1 MSSATCRR
9 GFHGKF
15 RRIAS
20 APSPLLHRTG
30 LSPPADCGARAAEQ
44 HCLRLLERSSA
55 PAAVL
60 QSLAFLLKSGL
71 HANPLVL
78 TRLFASSAAAA
89 PALLEPLVA
98 ALLVPSVP
106 IDAFLANTLIRA
118 HAASPLPS
126 ARLRAASFF
135 PLMLRS
141 ATLPNKF
148 TFPFLLKACAAFPG
162 CPGVGVQAHAA
173 ALKFGFTTDLYVS
186 NTLIHMYS
194 CFGGEFLGD
203 ARNVFDRMAKS
214 SAVTWSAMIGGYVR
228 GGLSSDAVGLFREMQ
243 ASGVRPDEVT
253 MIGVLAAAADLG
265 ALELARWVGRFV
277 EKEGIGK
284 SVTLC
289 NALIDALA
297 KCGDLDGAMAVF
309 QGMKERTIVS
319 WTSVIDALAMEG
331 RGKEAVAVFEEMKT
345 AGVRPDDVAFIG
357 VLTACSH
364 AGMVDEGYGYFESMK
379 MAYGIDPKI
388 EHYGCMV
395 DMFGRAGMVERAMEF
410 VHKMPMKPNPIIWR
424 TLVAACRAHGRLELG
439 ETITRNLLNEYPA
452 HEANYVMLSNVY
464 ALTRRWKE
472 KSEIRREMSKRGIK
486 KVPGCSLVELDG
498 EVHEFIA
505 GDESHPQW
513 KEIYMMVEEM
523 ARELRRAG
531 HISATSEV
539 LLDLDEEDKEGALQ
553 WHSEKL
559 AIAFVLLRTPPG
571 TQVRVVKN
579 LRVCSDCHAAIKCI
593 SLVYN
598 REIIVRDRSR
608 FHRFKNGSC
617 SCNDFW

>member
-1 MSSATCRR
+1 
-9 GFHGKF
+9 
-15 RRIAS
+15 
-20 APSPLLHRTG
+20 
-30 LSPPADCGARAAEQ
+30 
-44 HCLRLLERSSA
+44 
-55 PAAVL
+55 
-60 QSLAFLLKSGL
+60 
-71 HANPLVL
+71 
-78 TRLFASSAAAA
+78 
-89 PALLEPLVA
+89 
-98 ALLVPSVP
+98 
-106 IDAFLANTLIRA
+106 
-118 HAASPLPS
+118 
-126 ARLRAASFF
+126 
-135 PLMLRS
+135 
-141 ATLPNKF
+141 
-148 TFPFLLKACAAFPG
+148 
-162 CPGVGVQAHAA
+162 
-173 ALKFGFTTDLYVS
+173 
-186 NTLIHMYS
+186 MYS

-228 GGLSSDAVGLFREMQ
+228 SGLSSDAVGLFREMQ

-309 QGMKERTIVS
+309 HGMKERTIVS

-364 AGMVDEGYGYFESMK
+364 AGMVDEGYGYFESMR

>member
-1 MSSATCRR
+1 MPPPLPPYLPPHLRR
-9 GFHGKF
+9 
-15 RRIAS
+15 RRFSTAPAS
-20 APSPLLHRTG
+20 HSHH
-30 LSPPADCGARAAEQ
+30 PPFAARAAEQ
-44 HCLRLLERSSA
+44 HCLRLLERSSS
-55 PAAVL
+55 PAAIL

-71 HANPLVL
+71 HSNPLVL
-78 TRLFASSAAAA
+78 TRLFASTASAA
-89 PALLEPLVA
+89 PAHLEPLVA
-98 ALLVPSVP
+98 SLLSPSVP
-106 IDAFLANTLIRA
+106 IDAFLVNTLIRA
-118 HAASPLPS
+118 RATSPLPS
-126 ARLRAASFF
+126 ARLRAASLF

-141 ATLPNKF
+141 AVLPNKF
-148 TFPFLLKACAAFPG
+148 TFPFLLKACAALPG
-162 CPGVGVQAHAA
+162 SPGVGLQAHAT
-173 ALKFGFTTDLYVS
+173 ALKFGFATDHYVS

-194 CFGGEFLGD
+194 CFGGGFLGD
-203 ARNVFDRMAKS
+203 ARNVFDRMPKS

-253 MIGVLAAAADLG
+253 VLGVLAAAADLG

-277 EKEGIGK
+277 EREGIGK

-297 KCGDLDGAMAVF
+297 KCGDVDGAVAVF
-309 QGMKERTIVS
+309 QGMEERTVVS

-331 RGKEAVAVFEEMKT
+331 RGMEAVGVFEHMKT
-345 AGVRPDDVAFIG
+345 AGVPPDDVVFIG

-364 AGMVDEGYGYFESMK
+364 AGMVDEGRGYFDSMK
-379 MAYGIDPKI
+379 MECGIEPKI

-395 DMFGRAGMVERAMEF
+395 DMFGRAGMVEEAVEF
-410 VHKMPMKPNPIIWR
+410 VQKMPMKPNPIILR
-424 TLVAACRAHGRLELG
+424 SLVAACRAHGRLELS
-439 ETITRNLLNEYPA
+439 ESITRNLLNEYPA
-452 HEANYVMLSNVY
+452 HDANYVMLSNVY
-464 ALTRRWKE
+464 ALTQRWKE

-486 KVPGCSLVELDG
+486 KVPGCSVVELDG

-505 GDESHPQW
+505 GDESYPQW

-523 ARELRRAG
+523 ARELRRIG

-593 SLVYN
+593 SRVYN

>member
-1 MSSATCRR
+1 MPPPLPSHVLSHPRRRFSTAPAWRYPPSA
-9 GFHGKF
+9 
-15 RRIAS
+15 
-20 APSPLLHRTG
+20 
-30 LSPPADCGARAAEQ
+30 ARAAEQ

-60 QSLAFLLKSGL
+60 QSLAFVLKSGL

-78 TRLFASSAAAA
+78 TRLFAASASAA

-98 ALLVPSVP
+98 ALLGPSVP
-106 IDAFLANTLIRA
+106 IDAFLVNTLIRA
-118 HAASPLPS
+118 HAASPLAS
-126 ARLRAASFF
+126 ARLRAAAFF

-141 ATLPNKF
+141 SVLPNKF
-148 TFPFLLKACAAFPG
+148 TFPFLLKACAALPG
-162 CPGVGVQAHAA
+162 SPGVGLQSHAA
-173 ALKFGFTTDLYVS
+173 ALKFGFATDQYVS

-243 ASGVRPDEVT
+243 ASGVWPDEVT
-253 MIGVLAAAADLG
+253 VIGVLAAAADLG
-265 ALELARWVGRFV
+265 ALELARWVGRFM
-277 EKEGIGK
+277 EREGIGK

-289 NALIDALA
+289 NALIDTLA
-297 KCGDLDGAMAVF
+297 KCGDVDGAVAVF
-309 QGMKERTIVS
+309 QGMEERTVVS

-364 AGMVDEGYGYFESMK
+364 AGMVDEGYGYFDSMK
-379 MAYGIDPKI
+379 MEYGIDPKI

-410 VHKMPMKPNPIIWR
+410 VHMMPMKPNPIIWR

-439 ETITRNLLNEYPA
+439 ESITRNLLNEYPA

-464 ALTRRWKE
+464 ALTQRWEE

-513 KEIYMMVEEM
+513 KEIYLMVEEM
-523 ARELRRAG
+523 ARELRRVG

-559 AIAFVLLRTPPG
+559 AIAFMLLRTPPG
-571 TQVRVVKN
+571 TQLRVVKN
-579 LRVCSDCHAAIKCI
+579 LRKMMVM
-593 SLVYN
+593 
-598 REIIVRDRSR
+598 IIYFKGASADLSR
-608 FHRFKNGSC
+608 V
-617 SCNDFW
+617 

>member
-1 MSSATCRR
+1 MRPLHWHQRRLRFSTAVASHNPPSA
-9 GFHGKF
+9 G
-15 RRIAS
+15 
-20 APSPLLHRTG
+20 
-30 LSPPADCGARAAEQ
+30 RAAEQ
-44 HCLRLLERSSA
+44 HCLRLLERAST

-60 QSLAFLLKSGL
+60 QSLAFLFKSGL
-71 HANPLVL
+71 HSNPLVL
-78 TRLFASSAAAA
+78 TRLFASSATAA
-89 PALLEPLVA
+89 PALLDPLVA
-98 ALLVPSVP
+98 ALLNPSVA
-106 IDAFLANTLIRA
+106 IDAFLVNTLIRA
-118 HAASPLPS
+118 HVTSPIPS
-126 ARLRAASFF
+126 VRLRAAAFF

-141 ATLPNKF
+141 AVVPNKF
-148 TFPFLLKACAAFPG
+148 TFPFLLKSCAAQPG
-162 CPGVGVQAHAA
+162 SPAVGLQAHAA
-173 ALKFGFTTDLYVS
+173 ALKFGFATDHYVS

-194 CFGGEFLGD
+194 CFGGGFLGD
-203 ARNVFDRMAKS
+203 ARNVFDRMPKD

-228 GGLSSDAVGLFREMQ
+228 GGMSSDAVELFREMQ

-253 MIGVLAAAADLG
+253 VIGVLAAAADLG

-277 EKEGIGK
+277 QREGIGR

-297 KCGDLDGAMAVF
+297 KCGDVDGAVAVF
-309 QGMKERTIVS
+309 KGMEVRTVVS

-331 RGKEAVAVFEEMKT
+331 RGKEAVGAFEEMKA
-345 AGVRPDDVAFIG
+345 AGVPPDDVAFIG

-364 AGMVDEGYGYFESMK
+364 AGMVDEGCRYFDSMK
-379 MAYGIDPKI
+379 MEHGIVPKI

-410 VHKMPMKPNPIIWR
+410 VRIMPMKPNPVIWR
-424 TLVAACRAHGRLELG
+424 SLVAACRAHGQLELG
-439 ETITRNLLNEYPA
+439 ESITKNLLNEYPA
-452 HEANYVMLSNVY
+452 HEANYVMLANVY

-486 KVPGCSLVELDG
+486 KVPGCSVVELDG

-505 GDESHPQW
+505 GDESHPQYE
-513 KEIYMMVEEM
+513 EIYRMVEEM
-523 ARELRRAG
+523 ARELRRVG

-593 SLVYN
+593 SRVYN
-598 REIIVRDRSR
+598 REIVVRDRSR
-608 FHRFKNGSC
+608 FHRFKDGSC

>member
-1 MSSATCRR
+1 
-9 GFHGKF
+9 
-15 RRIAS
+15 
-20 APSPLLHRTG
+20 
-30 LSPPADCGARAAEQ
+30 
-44 HCLRLLERSSA
+44 
-55 PAAVL
+55 
-60 QSLAFLLKSGL
+60 
-71 HANPLVL
+71 
-78 TRLFASSAAAA
+78 
-89 PALLEPLVA
+89 
-98 ALLVPSVP
+98 
-106 IDAFLANTLIRA
+106 
-118 HAASPLPS
+118 
-126 ARLRAASFF
+126 
-135 PLMLRS
+135 
-141 ATLPNKF
+141 
-148 TFPFLLKACAAFPG
+148 
-162 CPGVGVQAHAA
+162 
-173 ALKFGFTTDLYVS
+173 
-186 NTLIHMYS
+186 MYS

-228 GGLSSDAVGLFREMQ
+228 GGLSSDAVGLFRKMQ

-253 MIGVLAAAADLG
+253 VIGVLAAAADLG

-297 KCGDLDGAMAVF
+297 KCGDVDGAVAVF
-309 QGMKERTIVS
+309 QGMEERTVVS

-364 AGMVDEGYGYFESMK
+364 AGMVDEGYGYFDSMK
-379 MAYGIDPKI
+379 MEYGIDPKI

-410 VHKMPMKPNPIIWR
+410 VHTMPMKPNPIIWR

-439 ETITRNLLNEYPA
+439 ESITRNLLHEYPA

-464 ALTRRWKE
+464 ALTQRWKE

-523 ARELRRAG
+523 ARELRRVG

-559 AIAFVLLRTPPG
+559 AIAFVLLSTPPG

>member
-1 MSSATCRR
+1 M
-9 GFHGKF
+9 
-15 RRIAS
+15 
-20 APSPLLHRTG
+20 
-30 LSPPADCGARAAEQ
+30 
-44 HCLRLLERSSA
+44 
-55 PAAVL
+55 
-60 QSLAFLLKSGL
+60 
-71 HANPLVL
+71 
-78 TRLFASSAAAA
+78 
-89 PALLEPLVA
+89 
-98 ALLVPSVP
+98 
-106 IDAFLANTLIRA
+106 DAFLVNTLIRA

-126 ARLRAASFF
+126 ARLRATAFF

-141 ATLPNKF
+141 AVLPNKF
-148 TFPFLLKACAAFPG
+148 TFPFLLKACAALPG
-162 CPGVGVQAHAA
+162 SPGVGLQAHAA
-173 ALKFGFTTDLYVS
+173 ALKFGFATDQYVS

-228 GGLSSDAVGLFREMQ
+228 GGLSSDAVGLFRKMQ

-253 MIGVLAAAADLG
+253 VIGVLAAAADLG

-277 EKEGIGK
+277 ETEGIGK

-297 KCGDLDGAMAVF
+297 KCGDVDGAVAVF
-309 QGMKERTIVS
+309 QGMEERTVVS

-364 AGMVDEGYGYFESMK
+364 AGMVDEGYGYFDSMK
-379 MAYGIDPKI
+379 MEYGIDPKI

-410 VHKMPMKPNPIIWR
+410 VHTMPMKPNPIIWR

-439 ETITRNLLNEYPA
+439 ESITRNLLHEYPA

-464 ALTRRWKE
+464 ALTQRWKE

-523 ARELRRAG
+523 ARELRRVG

>member
-1 MSSATCRR
+1 MPPPLPSHVLSHPRRRFSTAPAWRYPPSA
-9 GFHGKF
+9 
-15 RRIAS
+15 
-20 APSPLLHRTG
+20 
-30 LSPPADCGARAAEQ
+30 ARAAEQ

-60 QSLAFLLKSGL
+60 QSLAFVLKSGL

-78 TRLFASSAAAA
+78 TRLFAASASAA

-98 ALLVPSVP
+98 ALLGPSVP
-106 IDAFLANTLIRA
+106 IDAFLVNTLIRA
-118 HAASPLPS
+118 HAASPLAS
-126 ARLRAASFF
+126 ARLRAAAFF

-141 ATLPNKF
+141 SVLPNKF
-148 TFPFLLKACAAFPG
+148 TFPFLLKACAALPG
-162 CPGVGVQAHAA
+162 SPGVGLQSHAA
-173 ALKFGFTTDLYVS
+173 ALKFGFATDQYVS

-243 ASGVRPDEVT
+243 ASGVWPDEVT
-253 MIGVLAAAADLG
+253 VIGVLAAAADLG
-265 ALELARWVGRFV
+265 ALELARWVGRFM
-277 EKEGIGK
+277 EREGIGK

-289 NALIDALA
+289 NALIDTLA
-297 KCGDLDGAMAVF
+297 KCGDVDGAVAVF
-309 QGMKERTIVS
+309 QGMEERTVVS

-364 AGMVDEGYGYFESMK
+364 AGMVDEGYGYFDSMK
-379 MAYGIDPKI
+379 MEYGIDPKI

-410 VHKMPMKPNPIIWR
+410 VHMMPMKPNPIIWR

-439 ETITRNLLNEYPA
+439 ESITRNLLNEYPA

-464 ALTRRWKE
+464 ALTQRWEE

-513 KEIYMMVEEM
+513 KEIYLMVEEM
-523 ARELRRAG
+523 ARELRRVG

-559 AIAFVLLRTPPG
+559 AIAFMLLRTPPG
-571 TQVRVVKN
+571 TQLRVVKN

-593 SLVYN
+593 SLVYK

-608 FHRFKNGSC
+608 FHRFKNGCC

>member
-1 MSSATCRR
+1 M
-9 GFHGKF
+9 
-15 RRIAS
+15 
-20 APSPLLHRTG
+20 
-30 LSPPADCGARAAEQ
+30 ARAAEQ

-162 CPGVGVQAHAA
+162 VGVQAHAA
-173 ALKFGFTTDLYVS
+173 ALKFGFTTDQYVS

-228 GGLSSDAVGLFREMQ
+228 SGLSSDAVGLFREMQ

-364 AGMVDEGYGYFESMK
+364 AGMVDEGYGYFESMR